1 MSIDKADHGGETL
14 VRPPTHPVPQLQKP
28 FEESMVESVDDLADH
43 ELPMDAMTRR
53 TVLLEGKSYERVIA
67 GRWRQKQGEKYHP
80 LWKLIAQM
88 SFGMHLLAKSMAIS
102 EEEVMRILQSH
113 VDDIDGFLERTTEDF
128 DLAQSDIHER
138 IRCLKLPLSHGEVF
152 DRMLEDRTFRA
163 SILDG
168 NEKIEHVISRTKRA
182 TKDALKDVQKG
193 FDATNV
199 LEKYLSKLNSTW
211 KRDSSEHEAVLVAML
226 GNAEGWRRAF
236 LELHLQG
243 NKLIGSLK
251 KLAEVVAEME
261 RRAAIVSRNLVVSV
275 FVLDFKPCADKQEA
289 RAQKSRHISFQKK
302 SHTLSQMGSI
312 ASQKPLPTEPGRHH
326 GSKNSSHSTQLSGL
340 SSRPDSRHDSSRG
353 ATSHSSLGP
362 GSRPSTASKR
372 PVKHELHNQSLI
384 GANSTNESLA
394 AKDDDIRRSLNG
406 YVKQAGDIHPI
417 ELPADVPE
425 NVLRQAPV
433 SIKNRLSMT
442 LGLKPKDYSDHRI
455 SSIYYP
461 RALGDLLKTR
471 PMSGLLLTPQSMSAK
486 GTAVHAVSSP
496 AAMSY
501 AETDYYSSH
510 ERSPSIGVVTPDNS
524 SGKETN
530 FNKASPRATRSST
543 LGSVAASASVTRR
556 SSIPNL
562 AFTSHSAVMAMADPP
577 SELPAE
583 SPREE
588 SIAPSEVRKLSQSQ
602 PSSLGEPGP
611 EFTDGATNRTRSASD
626 PVLLVDTSVVSI
638 SVVPASAEEETFAA
652 AGQQAQN
659 STSQEEESSNNR
671 TEAETAT
678 AVSDTPDQADVAH
691 TPAHLSDNDMEKI
704 GADGQVVP
712 LATAPEEAEG
722 SQRQFVA
729 ELEAAVPRSSVV
741 PIHKDIGP
749 AELEAAPQQTFR
761 LPPRPTATTKNPE
774 KEVPRASIH
783 NLEDFF
789 KLPSAMTLEPGTKT
803 KNFGSVNFQEPIG
816 PLKLELA
823 KRDGKIVPVRVS
835 DRTVNDTAES
845 ASNLR
850 LMTVAD
856 IIETMSH
863 TPPGSPI
870 HARSNSWASTNSA
883 QRLSHR
889 SSQSLGPP
897 AQARPPPAPGGRS
910 MVDPDFASA
919 GQFDGE
925 RKQRKKSTIGGKSG
939 WKTFFSG
946 GGAAAVERPSI
957 SIAASTTVSDAP
969 IRPRPSSEAVPRA
982 PYMLAAAGK
991 EVPWFKGTIKRKSR
1005 KGNSLA

>member
-1 MSIDKADHGGETL
+1 MSIDKANHGGETL

-28 FEESMVESVDDLADH
+28 FEESMVESVDDQADQ
-43 ELPMDAMTRR
+43 EVPMDAMARR
-53 TVLLEGKSYERVIA
+53 TILLEGSRYERVIA
-67 GRWRQKQGEKYHP
+67 GRWRQKPGEKYHP
-80 LWKLIAQM
+80 LWKLVAQM
-88 SFGMHLLAKSMAIS
+88 SFGMHLLAENMAIS

-152 DRMLEDRTFRA
+152 DRMLEDRAFRA

-168 NEKIEHVISRTKRA
+168 NEKIDHVISRTKKA
-182 TKDALKDVQKG
+182 AKDALKDVQKG

-199 LEKYLSKLNSTW
+199 LEKYLTKLNSTW

-243 NKLIGSLK
+243 NKLTGSLK

-261 RRAAIVSRNLVVSV
+261 RRAAIVSRNLV
-275 FVLDFKPCADKQEA
+275 A
-289 RAQKSRHISFQKK
+289 RAQKSKHISSQKNN
-302 SHTLSQMGSI
+302 HVHSQMGSI

-340 SSRPDSRHDSSRG
+340 SSRPDSRLDSSRG

-362 GSRPSTASKR
+362 GSRPSTASRRLAKQ
-372 PVKHELHNQSLI
+372 ELQNQSSAI
-384 GANSTNESLA
+384 SNKAPSKFHT
-394 AKDDDIRRSLNG
+394 AKDDDIARSLNG
-406 YVKQAGDIHPI
+406 YLKQAGDIHPI

-433 SIKNRLSMT
+433 SIKNRLSIT

-471 PMSGLLLTPQSMSAK
+471 PMSGLLLTPQSMTAK
-486 GTAVHAVSSP
+486 GTPVHAVSSP
-496 AAMSY
+496 AAVSH
-501 AETDYYSSH
+501 AGTDYYSSY
-510 ERSPSIGVVTPDNS
+510 ERSPSIGVVTPDSSSRKDMNS
-524 SGKETN
+524 
-530 FNKASPRATRSST
+530 NKTSPRATRSST
-543 LGSVAASASVTRR
+543 LGSVVASAAGTRR
-556 SSIPNL
+556 SSIPNP
-562 AFTSHSAVMAMADPP
+562 AFTSHSAVMSMANPP
-577 SELPAE
+577 SELPTE

-588 SIAPSEVRKLSQSQ
+588 STATSEARKLSQSQ

-611 EFTDGATNRTRSASD
+611 ELTDGTTNRMRSASD
-626 PVLLVDTSVVSI
+626 PILLVNTSVVTV
-638 SVVPASAEEETFAA
+638 SVMPASAEEETFAA
-652 AGQQAQN
+652 AGQQAEDP
-659 STSQEEESSNNR
+659 THPKEEPSATR
-671 TEAETAT
+671 AEAETPT
-678 AVSDTPDQADVAH
+678 AISHPPDQADATLKRVPTTNDEVEKPGDVQLGPAAVAPKE
-691 TPAHLSDNDMEKI
+691 TESP
-704 GADGQVVP
+704 
-712 LATAPEEAEG
+712 
-722 SQRQFVA
+722 QRQFVA
-729 ELEAAVPRSSVV
+729 ELEAVV
-741 PIHKDIGP
+741 PVSRGATTRKEFGP
-749 AELEAAPQQTFR
+749 AELEAPQQTFR
-761 LPPRPTATTKNPE
+761 LPPRPAATTKNPE

-789 KLPSAMTLEPGTKT
+789 KLPSKMTLKPGMKP
-803 KNFGSVNFQEPIG
+803 KDFGKANVEEPIR

-823 KRDGKIVPVRVS
+823 KRDGKIVPVQ
-835 DRTVNDTAES
+835 VNDRSVNETDSS

-850 LMTVAD
+850 LMAVAD

-883 QRLSHR
+883 QRWSHR
-889 SSQSLGPP
+889 SSRSLGPP

-910 MVDPDFASA
+910 MVNPDFASA
-919 GQFDGE
+919 GQFEGE
-925 RKQRKKSTIGGKSG
+925 RKHRKKSMVGSKSG

-946 GGAAAVERPSI
+946 GGAAAVERPSV
-957 SIAASTTVSDAP
+957 SVTASKETGDAAT
-969 IRPRPSSEAVPRA
+969 RPRPSSEAVPRA
-982 PYMLAAAGK
+982 PDIIAAAAAAGK
-991 EVPWFKGTIKRKSR
+991 EVPWFKGNIKRKRR
-1005 KGNSLA
+1005 KGHSLA